1 MNRPLRILAL
11 AFGCGACA
19 LPPTLNAGA
28 WDQLQNM
35 AGGSVP
41 GVPEPSGPSPAEDS
55 SGGQSSSDAGSADDA
70 AADAAA
76 QAELERLEAELR
88 AKQERA
94 EQERLAREEQ
104 ERQQRAEAE
113 RQEKLRQ
120 QAAAA
125 RQQWATQDEK
135 NGAAFDDV
143 FAPASSG
150 SNAGDPNTVDLSNL
164 GQHPTPQLLGGGPV
178 RPKRLRAQPPPVPD
192 FILVDT
198 PEALPPPPD
207 WWWPDLKRKTNDMAF
222 AYASMYLKDKI
233 KGLGSIPEKLK
244 DSLDLREKLSE
255 RFTGHIEAVF
265 GIAGQAA
272 DPRSNWAVLAERSE
286 REFQAFGAAVDED
299 ARNGIRD
306 TIATSGSGSLPED
319 GADVAEYGIGAG
331 REHLQ
336 DLQERQKWCDEHRKK
351 RP

>member
-1 MNRPLRILAL
+1 MNRPLRILAVAL
-11 AFGCGACA
+11 GCGACA
-19 LPPTLNAGA
+19 LPPRLNAGA

-41 GVPEPSGPSPAEDS
+41 SVPEPSGPKSDGDS
-55 SGGQSSSDAGSADDA
+55 SGGQSSSDAESADDA
-70 AADAAA
+70 AAEAEA
-76 QAELERLEAELR
+76 QAELDRLEAELR
-88 AKQERA
+88 AKQERE
-94 EQERLAREEQ
+94 EQARLAREEQ

-125 RQQWATQDEK
+125 RQQWAAQDEK

-143 FAPASSG
+143 FARASTG
-150 SNAGDPNTVDLSNL
+150 GDVGDPNTVDLSHT
-164 GQHPTPQLLGGGPV
+164 GPHPTPQLPGGGPM

-192 FILVDT
+192 FTLVDT
-198 PEALPPPPD
+198 PEPLPPPTR
-207 WWWPDLKRKTNDMAF
+207 WWWPDFKRKTNDMAF
-222 AYASMYLKDKI
+222 AYASMYLKSKI
-233 KGLGSIPEKLK
+233 EGLGSLPEKLK
-244 DSLDLREKLSE
+244 DSLDLREKLSA
-255 RFTGHIEAVF
+255 RFTQHLESVF
-265 GIAGQAA
+265 DIAGQAA

-286 REFQAFGAAVDED
+286 KEFQAFGAAVDED

-319 GADVAEYGIGAG
+319 GADVAEYGISAG

>member
-1 MNRPLRILAL
+1 MNRPLRILAFAL
-11 AFGCGACA
+11 GCGLCT

-28 WDQLQNM
+28 MDQLRNM

-41 GVPEPSGPSPAEDS
+41 GVPEPSGPSPVEDA
-55 SGGQSSSDAGSADDA
+55 SGGQSSADTEAADNA
-70 AADAAA
+70 AAEAAA
-76 QAELERLEAELR
+76 QAELDRLEAELR
-88 AKQERA
+88 AKQERE

-104 ERQQRAEAE
+104 ERQRRAEAE

-120 QAAAA
+120 QAATA
-125 RQQWATQDEK
+125 RQQWAAQDER

-150 SNAGDPNTVDLSNL
+150 GSAGDPNTVDLSHV
-164 GQHPTPQLLGGGPV
+164 GPHPAPQLPGGGPA
-178 RPKRLRAQPPPVPD
+178 RPKRMRAQPPPVPD
-192 FILVDT
+192 FTLVDT
-198 PEALPPPPD
+198 PEALPPPPQ
-207 WWWPDLKRKTNDMAF
+207 WWWPDFERKTNDTAF
-222 AYASMYLKDKI
+222 AYASMYLKTKI
-233 KGLGSIPEKLK
+233 EGLGSLPEKLK
-244 DSLDLREKLSE
+244 DSLDLREKLSA
-255 RFTGHIEAVF
+255 RFTQHIESVF
-265 GIAGQAA
+265 DIAGQAA
-272 DPRSNWAVLAERSE
+272 DPRANWAVLAERSE
-286 REFQAFGAAVDED
+286 KEFQAFGAAVDED

-319 GADVAEYGIGAG
+319 GADVAEYGISAG